1 MYFVGFGCFGCRH
14 QTATVKE
21 QCLVQV
27 QFRAAHV
34 GVIGDE
40 AQSVWAAGQ
49 RLVLDEHAHL
59 KETGSLR
66 SPREL
71 VCAVAEVDSRARDVD
86 VGARALEASAAAH
99 TRVVHLVECG
109 DEQVASLRLCLSH
122 HAQQRTRRS
131 RRQPRRRGGGE
142 ARRDFEEEGAAGQ
155 RHPLVAQP
163 DMQLIRPHNADGVF
177 HTVRLDESAFSMQPA
192 GLDAAVRKADSFW
205 IGGQLVG
212 VCCSAFL
219 VLDAQQLAR
228 VAILADLTLHT
239 GDRAA
244 RSALAARTTHA
255 LIDGNTARPRANV

>member
-1 MYFVGFGCFGCRH
+1 MN
-14 QTATVKE
+14 
-21 QCLVQV
+21 
-27 QFRAAHV
+27 
-34 GVIGDE
+34 
-40 AQSVWAAGQ
+40 
-49 RLVLDEHAHL
+49 
-59 KETGSLR
+59 
-66 SPREL
+66 
-71 VCAVAEVDSRARDVD
+71 

-109 DEQVASLRLCLSH
+109 DEQVASLRLCLTH

-177 HTVRLDESAFSMQPA
+177 HTVRLDESSFSMQPA

-212 VCCSAFL
+212 ELAAFL

-228 VAILADLTLHT
+228 VAIRADLGLQTS
-239 GDRAA
+239 DRAA
-244 RSALAARTTHA
+244 RRALAARTTHA
-255 LIDGNTARPRANV
+255 LIDGKTARPRANV